1 MTHDLLC
8 HPGDE
13 ATRVRLGAN
22 ASTAADV
29 LVQLAHDPAV
39 TVRAAVAMNRGATPL
54 TDLVLT
60 NDGDERV
67 RAFLAQKLSRLLP
80 RLSQT
85 EQNQAGEHV
94 LSVLSTLV
102 EDVAVRVRAAIADT
116 VKSMPDA
123 PHALI
128 LRLAHD
134 AAPPVSDPVIRLS
147 PLLTDA
153 DLLAL
158 LAAPPHPLAPLS
170 VAVRPNL
177 SETVADAI
185 AARADNGTVRALL
198 GNPSAAIREGTL
210 DALVAQAPGRTDWHA
225 PLVRRSGLGAHA
237 IHALSEIVAGHLVTE
252 LVQRADLPPALT
264 ASLRAR
270 MADRLPRA
278 ATPDT
283 DADLL
288 IAARR
293 LNAAG
298 ALDEAVMLE
307 AVAAGQGRR
316 VAVMLAV
323 ASGMTLA
330 AVDRACTQRNTRAV
344 MALVWRAGFTMRAA
358 AAVQPLLGLGS
369 AILLPGSGG
378 DFPLQP
384 DEMEWQLEVLGQVGR

>member
-1 MTHDLLC
+1 MTSAPLLY
-8 HPGDE
+8 PNDE

-22 ASTAADV
+22 TDTAADV
-29 LVQLAHDPAV
+29 LVQLARDPAV
-39 TVRAAVAMNRGATPL
+39 TVRAAVAMNRGASTL

-60 NDGDERV
+60 NDTDERV

-80 RLSQT
+80 RLSLN

-94 LSVLSTLV
+94 LSVLATLV
-102 EDVAVRVRAAIADT
+102 EDAAVRVRAAIAET

-123 PHALI
+123 PRTLI

-158 LAAPPHPLAPLS
+158 LAAPPHPLASLS
-170 VAVRPNL
+170 VAVRANL

-185 AARADNGTVRALL
+185 ATRADNGTVRALL

-210 DALVAQAPGRTDWHA
+210 DALAAQAPSRTDWHA
-225 PLVRRSGLGAHA
+225 HLVRHPGLSARAAHA
-237 IHALSEIVAGHLVTE
+237 LCEIVAGHLVTE
-252 LVQRADLPPALT
+252 LVQRADFPPALI
-264 ASLRAR
+264 ASLHTR
-270 MADRLPRA
+270 MANRLPRA

-288 IAARR
+288 VAVRR
-293 LNAAG
+293 LDAAG
-298 ALDEAVMLE
+298 ALDEA
-307 AVAAGQGRR
+307 AVLDAAAAGQARR

-323 ASGMTLA
+323 ASSMTLA
-330 AVDRACTQRNTRAV
+330 AVDRAGTQRNARAMV
-344 MALVWRAGFTMRAA
+344 ALVWRAGFTMRTA
-358 AAVQPLLGLGS
+358 AAVQPLLGIGT
-369 AILLPGSGG
+369 ALPPGPG
-378 DFPLQP
+378 DAFPLQP